1 VGVVGL
7 AFKAG
12 TDDLRESPVV
22 SVIEALVGKGYDVRV
37 LDRNVTLAK
46 LVGANRQYIETELPH
61 IASLLCDDPDEL
73 VAHAEALVLATTGE
87 DAAEVLARRPDCPIV
102 DLTREVTGARVTSAP
117 FGAGAAEAEE
127 EEACA
132 PASSRA
138 S

>member
-1 VGVVGL
+1 
-7 AFKAG
+7 
-12 TDDLRESPVV
+12 
-22 SVIEALVGKGYDVRV
+22 V

-87 DAAEVLARRPDCPIV
+87 DAAEVLARTPDCPIV
-102 DLTREVTGARVTSAP
+102 DLTREVTGSRVTTAP
-117 FGAGAAEAEE
+117 SGAEGAEEE